1 LGAGNIAGNFCNAVE
16 LIDGCCVCAVASKS
30 IKKAEEFARRNG
42 IEKYYDSYEE
52 LLEREAPD
60 CVYIAVTNNDHYRL
74 SALCVEHGIPV
85 LCEKAMFQ
93 SAEEA
98 QKLLALAGERKVFA
112 MEAMWSRYLPAVRK
126 VRQWIENGEIGLP
139 ETSQCVIGFA
149 AQKDKQNRFFN
160 PKLGGGAAKDVTVYA
175 YELTTYILDQKIR
188 NLSVSALWS
197 DTGVDVTNH
206 ISIEFE
212 HTLADLITSFAA
224 RMDNQIVIYGPLGK
238 ILLPGSHLA
247 SDCYLYDENGELKE
261 HFVDRETKN
270 GFVYEI
276 RDVMQC
282 IRAGKTESDI
292 VPWKDTVEFAEL
304 LDQIDATKNK

>member
-1 LGAGNIAGNFCNAVE
+1 
-16 LIDGCCVCAVASKS
+16 
-30 IKKAEEFARRNG
+30 
-42 IEKYYDSYEE
+42 
-52 LLEREAPD
+52 
-60 CVYIAVTNNDHYRL
+60 
-74 SALCVEHGIPV
+74 
-85 LCEKAMFQ
+85 MFQ

-98 QKLLALAGERKVFA
+98 QKLFALAEKRQVFA
-112 MEAMWSRYLPAVRK
+112 MEAMWSRYLPAVKK
-126 VRQWIENGEIGLP
+126 VRQWIESGEIGLP

-149 AQKDKQNRFFN
+149 AQKDEQNRFFN
-160 PKLGGGAAKDVTVYA
+160 PQLGGGAAKDVTVYA
-175 YELTTYILDQKIR
+175 YELTTYILGQKIR

-247 SDCYLYDENGELKE
+247 SECYLYDENGEVKE

-282 IRAGKTESDI
+282 IKAGKQESDV
-292 VPWKDTVEFAEL
+292 VPWKDTMEFAEL
-304 LDQIDATKNK
+304 LDRIDATKDK